1 MTAVTVGTGGTQGN
15 VCHGSEK
22 GGPGSEVRSWG
33 LFARR
38 SVVGRLRSTP
48 VTDPFA
54 ALLGLPGVADA
65 VAEARTAVDGLLGH
79 RVLRRRSAEVTA
91 ESALRGAR
99 ASAELEGAGMELERL
114 RGQLMHGQPVTVAS
128 NDPRL
133 SALVDGAVRL
143 HADLG
148 SFLPSWSHSPK
159 QALARL
165 HVLAAADLA
174 LPSDDLGRPR
184 PPGAVYDDPL
194 ELGPAPDPL
203 EVSARL
209 DGLSRLLLAPTT
221 APAVVV
227 AAVVHGELLA
237 LRSFGTADGLV
248 ARAAA
253 RLVLV
258 DRGLDPKAVSA
269 PEVGHAELVAAG
281 LRSSHSHA
289 YAEAARGYVA
299 GGPVGVAGWL
309 VHCAQ
314 SVALGA
320 REGLAVC
327 EALQRAS

>member
-1 MTAVTVGTGGTQGN
+1 M
-15 VCHGSEK
+15 
-22 GGPGSEVRSWG
+22 
-33 LFARR
+33 
-38 SVVGRLRSTP
+38 
-48 VTDPFA
+48 TDPFA
-54 ALLGLPGVADA
+54 ALLDLPGVSGA
-65 VAEARTAVDGLLGH
+65 VTEARSAVDGLLGH

-114 RGQLMHGQPVTVAS
+114 RGQLMNGQQVTVQS
-128 NDPRL
+128 KDPRL
-133 SALVDGAVRL
+133 GQLAANAVRV

-148 SFLPSWSHSPK
+148 SLLPSWKSSPN

-165 HVLAAADLA
+165 HVLAAADLGLA
-174 LPSDDLGRPR
+174 SDALGRPR
-184 PPGAVYDDPL
+184 TSLTDPVNDPL
-194 ELGPAPDPL
+194 DLGGAPQPI

-209 DGLSRLLLAPTT
+209 DGLARLLLAPTK

-227 AAVVHGELLA
+227 AAIVHGELLA
-237 LRSFGTADGLV
+237 LRAFGTADGLV

-269 PEVGHAELVAAG
+269 PEVGHAELDAAG
-281 LRSSHSHA
+281 LRSHHTHA
-289 YAEAARGYVA
+289 YAEAARGYVR
-299 GGPVGVAGWL
+299 GGSDGVGAWV

-314 SVALGA
+314 ATALGA

-327 EALQRAS
+327 EAILREQV